1 MALGSGNGAGL
12 RESLVN
18 AQLLTPRAG
27 LLRFWDQAGCNLQ
40 TAPQDNRTAAE
51 SSGTA
56 TQGETG
62 SPVTGW
68 P

>member
-1 MALGSGNGAGL
+1 MALGSGNGSGL
-12 RESLVN
+12 HESLLN
-18 AQLLTPRAG
+18 TQLLTPRAG
-27 LLRFWDQAGCNLQ
+27 LLQLWDQVGCNLQ
-40 TAPQDNRTAAE
+40 AAPQARTAAE

>member
-1 MALGSGNGAGL
+1 MALGSGNGTGL

-18 AQLLTPRAG
+18 AQLLKPRAG
-27 LLRFWDQAGCNLQ
+27 LLQLWDQASCNLQ
-40 TAPQDNRTAAE
+40 AAPQDRTAAE

-56 TQGETG
+56 TQGEMG